1 MPRWTAVYLDY
12 LDLQSARVWS
22 WLRRLPHRDE
32 VEVRP
37 WMPDGARPWEPESR
51 TWGLEVAA
59 LGELARETGREAH
72 EAFCDEA
79 FSILLSCGDPGAAGA
94 ECWLRLGA
102 KADLDLLRFSR
113 DSERWRAEV
122 GLWQAEA
129 RDELGVE
136 RAPTLVFD
144 DVHAVFVQLDDDV
157 ADADG
162 AERLLVRVA
171 SFVSAGTGQGGRVEH
186 RDR

>member
-12 LDLQSARVWS
+12 LDLQSARVWG
-22 WLRRLPHRDE
+22 WLRRVPHARE
-32 VEVRP
+32 VEIRP
-37 WMPDGARPWEPESR
+37 WTPDAGRPWEPESR
-51 TWGLEVAA
+51 TWGLEIAA

-79 FSILLSCGDPGAAGA
+79 FAILTSCGDPGTAGP

-102 KADLDLLRFSR
+102 RAGLDLLRFSR
-113 DSERWRAEV
+113 DSDRWRAEV

-129 RDELGVE
+129 RDDLGVE

-144 DVHAVFVQLDDDV
+144 DAHAVFVQLDEDVEDDG
-157 ADADG
+157 A
-162 AERLLVRVA
+162 AERLLRRVA
-171 SFVSAGTGQGGRVEH
+171 AFVSSGTH
-186 RDR
+186 STASP